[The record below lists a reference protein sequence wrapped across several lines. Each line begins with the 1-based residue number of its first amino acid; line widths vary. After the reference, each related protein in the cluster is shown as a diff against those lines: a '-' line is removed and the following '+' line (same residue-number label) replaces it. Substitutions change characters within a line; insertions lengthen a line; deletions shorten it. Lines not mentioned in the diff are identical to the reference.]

1 MFNRS
6 RRNLASWFTLA
17 MGSIL
22 IVFAAVVYYLEVIDQ
37 LEELD
42 RLLYKKTSVM
52 AANVKSELY
61 KGEQQVDLE
70 HVPLLGSK
78 VQPLPDSQL
87 MYARWYDA
95 QKQLVQFFGVTPSDD
110 RLLVP
115 GGFDTIKTN
124 NQRIWLRQ
132 VTLPVYQDNL
142 LIGYLQVAMPM
153 DSTENALASFRLI
166 LAISVPITLS
176 VIAVTGWWLG
186 GMAMQPIRH
195 SYDHLQ
201 RFTADASHELRSPL
215 SAIISNSQYGL
226 LSKSSDPEAQRQ
238 RFQKIFDIAKSMSSL
253 VNNLLFLARYQGRL
267 PTESLQEVDL
277 TSLLKQ
283 VIDEY
288 VTQTEAQHINLIF
301 KLPANSVNVLGDKL
315 LLHQAVV
322 NILSNACKYTPNS
335 GQVQL
340 QLYTQS
346 RWAVIQ
352 VTDNGIGIPET
363 DLPYIFERFYRVDKK
378 RSRKTGG
385 FGLGLAITQQ
395 IIQSHGG
402 EIRVKSAV
410 GQGSTFQ
417 IFLPLTSKG
426 LGIGC

>member
-22 IVFAAVVYYLEVIDQ
+22 IIFAAVVYYLEVIDQ

-42 RLLYKKTSVM
+42 RLLYKKTIVM

-70 HVPLLGSK
+70 HVPLLGSR

-87 MYARWYDA
+87 VYARWYDDK
-95 QKQLVQFFGVTPSDD
+95 KQLVQFFGVAPHD

-115 GGFDTIKTN
+115 GGFDTIKTDN
-124 NQRIWLRQ
+124 KQIWLRQ

-153 DSTENALASFRLI
+153 TSTENALASFRLV
-166 LAISVPITLS
+166 LAISVPITLG
-176 VIAVTGWWLG
+176 VIALTGWWLG
-186 GMAMQPIRH
+186 GMAMQPIYR
-195 SYDHLQ
+195 SYEHLQ

-215 SAIISNSQYGL
+215 SAIISNAQYGL
-226 LSKSSDPEAQRQ
+226 LSKSSDPQTQRQ
-238 RFQKIFDIAKSMSSL
+238 RFQKIFDTGKSMSSL

-267 PTESLQEVDL
+267 PNESLQEVDL
-277 TSLLKQ
+277 TSLLKLI
-283 VIDEY
+283 IDEY
-288 VTQTEAQHINLIF
+288 GTQPEAQHISLIS
-301 KLPANSVNVLGDKL
+301 KLPISSVDVLGDKL

-322 NILSNACKYTPNS
+322 NLLSNACKYTPCG

-340 QLYTQS
+340 QLHTQS

-352 VTDNGIGIPET
+352 VTDNGIGIPKA

-395 IIQSHGG
+395 IIQSHSG
-402 EIRVKSAV
+402 EISVKSSV
-410 GQGSTFQ
+410 GKGSTFQ
-417 IFLPLTSKG
+417 LILPLASKG
-426 LGIGC
+426 LSIKC

>member
-22 IVFAAVVYYLEVIDQ
+22 IIFAAVVYYLEVIDQ

-42 RLLYKKTSVM
+42 RLLYKKTIVM

-70 HVPLLGSK
+70 HVPLLGSR

-87 MYARWYDA
+87 VYARWYDEK
-95 QKQLVQFFGVTPSDD
+95 KQLVQFFGVAPHD
-110 RLLVP
+110 RLSVP
-115 GGFDTIKTN
+115 GGFDTIKTADK
-124 NQRIWLRQ
+124 QIWLRQ

-153 DSTENALASFRLI
+153 TSTENALASFRLI

-176 VIAVTGWWLG
+176 VIALTGWWLG
-186 GMAMQPIRH
+186 GVAMQPIRH
-195 SYDHLQ
+195 SYEHLQ

-215 SAIISNSQYGL
+215 SAMISNAQYGL
-226 LSKSSDPEAQRQ
+226 LSRSDDPVAQRQ
-238 RFQKIFDIAKSMSSL
+238 RFQKIFEIAKSMSSL

-267 PTESLQEVDL
+267 PNESLQEVDL
-277 TSLLKQ
+277 TGLLKQ
-283 VIDEY
+283 ITDEY
-288 VTQTEAQHINLIF
+288 GTQPEAQHISLIS
-301 KLPANSVNVLGDKL
+301 KLPTSSVDVLGDKL

-322 NILSNACKYTPNS
+322 NLLSNACKYTPCG

-340 QLYTQS
+340 QLHTQS

-352 VTDNGIGIPET
+352 VTDNGIGIPKA

-395 IIQSHGG
+395 IIQSHSG
-402 EIRVKSAV
+402 EISVKSSV
-410 GQGSTFQ
+410 GKGSTFQ
-417 IFLPLTSKG
+417 IILPLAAKR
-426 LGIGC
+426 LGMKC